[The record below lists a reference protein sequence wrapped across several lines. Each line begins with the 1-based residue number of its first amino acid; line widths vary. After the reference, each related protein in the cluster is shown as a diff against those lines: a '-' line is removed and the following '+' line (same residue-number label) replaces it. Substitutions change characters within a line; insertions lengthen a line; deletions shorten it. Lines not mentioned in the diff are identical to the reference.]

1 MEYIKGTFLREQKTR
16 FLCDVSVEDKEVEC
30 YIPASCKIS
39 RLVDLTGKEVVL
51 QPIDNIK
58 ARTHYSVYAARL
70 GRYYIL
76 LNLAEANRVL
86 EAQLHRRYFSFL
98 GKPKRTYRE
107 KVIEGYKTDL
117 YIEDSNTLIE
127 VKTLLS
133 FDEKGFFPSM
143 TSARAE
149 QQLEKLSEL
158 LDKGYNVSYIVM
170 SLNPKVKSIVL
181 NTDYERYCQLFRT
194 CLDKGME
201 VKGFSIRLKDMKPE
215 IYSRIDFYEK

>member
-16 FLCDVSVEDKEVEC
+16 FLCDVAVGGKEIEC
-30 YIPASCKIS
+30 YIPASCKIGK
-39 RLVDLTGKEVVL
+39 LVDLTGKEVVL
-51 QPIDNIK
+51 QPVESIK
-58 ARTHYSVYAARL
+58 ARTDYSVYTARF
-70 GRYYIL
+70 GRYYVL

-98 GKPKRTYRE
+98 GKRKRTYRE

-117 YIEDSNTLIE
+117 YIEDTNTLIE
-127 VKTLLS
+127 VETLLS
-133 FDEKGFFPSM
+133 FDEEGSFPSI
-143 TSARAE
+143 TSIRAE

-158 LDKGYNVSYIVM
+158 LDRGYNVVYIVM

-181 NTDYERYCQLFRT
+181 NNNYVRYCQLFRV

-215 IYSRIDFYEK
+215 IYSRIDFYEE

>member
-1 MEYIKGTFLREQKTR
+1 MYTAR
-16 FLCDVSVEDKEVEC
+16 F
-30 YIPASCKIS
+30 
-39 RLVDLTGKEVVL
+39 
-51 QPIDNIK
+51 
-58 ARTHYSVYAARL
+58 
-70 GRYYIL
+70 GRYYVL

-98 GKPKRTYRE
+98 GKRKRTYRE

-117 YIEDSNTLIE
+117 YIEDTNTLIE
-127 VKTLLS
+127 VETLLS
-133 FDEKGFFPSM
+133 FDEEGSFPSI
-143 TSARAE
+143 TSIRAE

-158 LDKGYNVSYIVM
+158 LDRGYNVVYIVM

-181 NTDYERYCQLFRT
+181 NNNYVRYCQLFRV

-215 IYSRIDFYEK
+215 IYSRIDFYEE